1 MEGLKKSLE
10 LVYSKNVLMVSI
22 PHYWDISQ
30 KGLHFTIIFSK
41 QSYDR
46 REYHDLGE
54 HEKSDQQ
61 WLNFFLI
68 VINIQLIL

>member
-10 LVYSKNVLMVSI
+10 LGYSKNVLMLSI

-30 KGLHFTIIFSK
+30 KGVHFTIIFSK

-46 REYHDLGE
+46 REYHDPWGA
-54 HEKSDQQ
+54 
-61 WLNFFLI
+61 
-68 VINIQLIL
+68 